1 LKENKVNE
9 QIRSFKVN
17 LIGLDGTIKL
27 LETRIALNIA
37 NTENL
42 DLVEISQKDGFP
54 LCKLIDYGKFKYEQA
69 KKIAENKKN
78 QPKNLLKEIRLSPR
92 IDKHDIEIKVN
103 QVKKF
108 LDENCKVQIS
118 VNFRGRENSY
128 KEIGYQILEN
138 FKLENVNITGPKS
151 EGNTITMLL
160 TKSTS

>member
-1 LKENKVNE
+1 MKENKVNE

>member
-1 LKENKVNE
+1 MKENKVND

-17 LIGLDGTIKL
+17 LIGLDGTIEL
-27 LETRIALNIA
+27 LDTRIALNIA
-37 NTENL
+37 NAENL

-69 KKIAENKKN
+69 KKLAENKKN

-128 KEIGYQILEN
+128 KEIGYQILDN